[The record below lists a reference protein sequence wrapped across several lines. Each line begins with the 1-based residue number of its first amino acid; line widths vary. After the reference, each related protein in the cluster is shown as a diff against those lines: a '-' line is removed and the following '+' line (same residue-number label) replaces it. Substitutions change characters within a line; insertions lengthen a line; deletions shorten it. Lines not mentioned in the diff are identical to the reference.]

1 MHEKHIEG
9 IIARYVKDGDVVSIG
24 TGDLG
29 EKFTK
34 KLALALEQEHV
45 PINSIGFVPTSMRSA
60 MVASSLGLPIADI
73 NDKEI
78 DVAIEFVDQIDNNYN
93 FIKRSSH
100 SFVRDKMIAQ
110 SAGTLI
116 VVADESALVEKLRG
130 TIPFEIATFG
140 WKRTLN
146 QLDVWGKA
154 RRREMNGIPFK
165 TETGNYVIDV
175 DVDGIFSYDDLEFE
189 TKNIP
194 GVLETGLFL
203 GYADKVVLRGAQ
215 LRLLSRTEFKQ

>member
-1 MHEKHIEG
+1 
-9 IIARYVKDGDVVSIG
+9 
-24 TGDLG
+24 
-29 EKFTK
+29 
-34 KLALALEQEHV
+34 
-45 PINSIGFVPTSMRSA
+45 
-60 MVASSLGLPIADI
+60 
-73 NDKEI
+73 
-78 DVAIEFVDQIDNNYN
+78 
-93 FIKRSSH
+93 
-100 SFVRDKMIAQ
+100 MIAQ

-189 TKNIP
+189 TRNIP